1 MPSIDRI
8 FASAGASTPSSKPHK
23 PYDTTN
29 DPIIKELPGGYKK
42 LASGIV
48 LDASGQ
54 PCRQCTSGS
63 AWQEMLKQ
71 TKPSP
76 SSSTPKTAASSST
89 TSTAAAAAATTT
101 LETPSSTEAEC
112 PPDVEQL
119 GRASWTLLH
128 SMAAS
133 YPAQASASMQA
144 TTQSFIA
151 TFAQLYPC
159 GWCATDF
166 REWMKEPANRPQT
179 AGQDE
184 FGLWACRAH
193 NAVNVKLGKEEFD
206 CALWKERWRDGW
218 RDGRCA

>member
-8 FASAGASTPSSKPHK
+8 FASAGASTPSSRSQK

-48 LDASGQ
+48 LDATGQ

-63 AWQEMLKQ
+63 AWQDMLKR
-71 TKPSP
+71 TSPSP
-76 SSSTPKTAASSST
+76 SSKLKPAASST
-89 TSTAAAAAATTT
+89 TSASTTAALASTTSST
-101 LETPSSTEAEC
+101 TPSESEC

-119 GRASWTLLH
+119 GRATWTLLH

-133 YPAQASASMQA
+133 YPTRASESMQA

-166 REWMKEPANRPQT
+166 REWMKEPQNKPRVE
-179 AGQDE
+179 GQEE

-193 NAVNVKLGKEEFD
+193 NAVNVKLGKAVFD
-206 CALWKERWRDGW
+206 CKLWKERWRDGW
-218 RDGRCA
+218 SDGRCG